1 MHVFARWS
9 TFRCIM
15 RERNWT
21 TRTNCSPNRALE
33 QAFYQLS
40 IPAGALYCCDACF
53 AGGFTSTNVQK
64 CASSNDLSDKTVSED
79 EKKGPSLFLIRMEQ
93 KEKSPKLGSSAAM
106 ETLGD
111 SRLPRR
117 SRQFSRL
124 TRLRLLVWGFSSRR
138 SRRRA
143 APSCFRRHQ
152 RPSGGGSSPWLPS
165 PPRPTVRTGQS
176 CWALPCRR

>member
-1 MHVFARWS
+1 MFLRVGRRSVASCGSAIGRQELIVRPIELLNRRFIS
-9 TFRCIM
+9 FQFRLELFTAATLALLGDSRRPTCKNVHRATICPTRRFRRM
-15 RERNWT
+15 R
-21 TRTNCSPNRALE
+21 
-33 QAFYQLS
+33 
-40 IPAGALYCCDACF
+40 
-53 AGGFTSTNVQK
+53 K
-64 CASSNDLSDKTVSED
+64 SDR
-79 EKKGPSLFLIRMEQ
+79 PFFLIRMEQ

-111 SRLPRR
+111 LRLPRR

-138 SRRRA
+138 HHRRA